1 MKGFQRGL
9 PSVWTSYA
17 YKTSPK
23 IPTKA
28 AIISLFPNETALAP
42 PVKGAGLVGPAPA
55 PVPTG
60 ATFVELLGMTYG
72 GVEVDAVVA
81 VVSVTAMEDEVVVVA
96 GDSEVGDG
104 VSDDDVAEALYATV
118 VPDVKPSGSVTPC
131 CEAQVCGST
140 PYSRSYH

>member
-9 PSVWTSYA
+9 TSVWTSYA
-17 YKTSPK
+17 YKISPK

-60 ATFVELLGMTYG
+60 ATFVELLGVAYG
-72 GVEVDAVVA
+72 GVEMDAVVA
-81 VVSVTAMEDEVVVVA
+81 VVSVTAMDDEVVVSASNEEDFVVA

-104 VSDDDVAEALYATV
+104 SPTITWRRRCTQPL
-118 VPDVKPSGSVTPC
+118 C
-131 CEAQVCGST
+131 
-140 PYSRSYH
+140 RM